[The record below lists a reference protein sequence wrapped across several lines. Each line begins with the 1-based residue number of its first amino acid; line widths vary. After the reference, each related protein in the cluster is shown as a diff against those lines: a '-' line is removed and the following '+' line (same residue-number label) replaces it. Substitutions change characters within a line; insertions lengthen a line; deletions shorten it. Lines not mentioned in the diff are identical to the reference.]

1 MSPNHQPTTAKN
13 PDRDW
18 QCFQQLLTL
27 WRAENPI
34 KTIKLQFLL
43 ASNTLLLGML
53 QINGGV
59 VRENLLLLI
68 GGAILC
74 IVWTLSIGR
83 TSLFQKAWKLKLDE
97 IAQRNP
103 DDERFQILDK
113 KAAEHLAPVWLQILG
128 GVSSRYYLLGAPLG
142 FAMAWLLGVIVVS

>member
-1 MSPNHQPTTAKN
+1 
-13 PDRDW
+13 
-18 QCFQQLLTL
+18 
-27 WRAENPI
+27 
-34 KTIKLQFLL
+34 
-43 ASNTLLLGML
+43 ML